1 MGRKIILL
9 AAVISL
15 FLTAGCVTKGTYVKK
30 VDEMSAIQAKQQAEN
45 DSLKSELAS
54 LQKKSD
60 DLSTQNIAIQDQ
72 LNKTTAEKDQLV
84 TDRKK
89 LEKILNSK
97 SLTKTVYEMRQENA
111 RLKAD
116 IDDLKKSKE
125 TEVQSVKKT
134 YEDLVGQMKGEI
146 AQGEVTIT
154 QLKGKL
160 TLNVVN
166 EILFESGQA
175 EVKSQGLKVLQKVVD
190 ILKNVHDKNIKIEG
204 HTDNVPITGALAK
217 VYPTNWELSAAR
229 AINVTKY
236 LQKQGIDP
244 DNLSCVA
251 YGEYKPIADNS
262 TSDGRAKNRRIAII
276 LQPKD

>member
-1 MGRKIILL
+1 MVRKIILL
-9 AAVISL
+9 AVVIPL
-15 FLTAGCVTKGTYVKK
+15 FLTAGCVTKSTYTKK
-30 VDEMSAIQAKQQAEN
+30 VDEMTTIQAKQQTEN
-45 DSLKSELAS
+45 DSLKSELAI

-60 DLSTQNIAIQDQ
+60 ELSAQ
-72 LNKTTAEKDQLV
+72 LNKTSMEKDQLM
-84 TDRKK
+84 TDRKE

-111 RLKAD
+111 KLKVD
-116 IDDLKKSKE
+116 IDELKKSKE

-175 EVKSQGLKVLQKVVD
+175 DVKAQGLKVLQKVVD
-190 ILKNVHDKNIKIEG
+190 ILKNIHDKNIRIEG
-204 HTDNVPITGALAK
+204 HTDNVPITGTLAK
-217 VYPTNWELSAAR
+217 IYPTNWELSAAR

-236 LQKQGIDP
+236 LQKQGLSAE
-244 DNLSCVA
+244 NLSCVA

-262 TSDGRAKNRRIAII
+262 TSEGRSKNRRIAII